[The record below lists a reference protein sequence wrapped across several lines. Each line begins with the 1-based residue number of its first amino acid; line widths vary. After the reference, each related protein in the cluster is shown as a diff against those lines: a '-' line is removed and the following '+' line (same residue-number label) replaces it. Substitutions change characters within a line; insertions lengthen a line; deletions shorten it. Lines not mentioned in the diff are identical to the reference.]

1 MSKKKKQKQPQ
12 KQNHLSS
19 KALIRQQMMT
29 SSQTQTPQLALPEMA
44 KEYMQ
49 SLTPEEKENWK
60 PSTLFEVAK
69 RAEVDKRI
77 GSLITVFYH
86 IHSIQGFLT
95 GEITNLLDG
104 FNLWIKGVRPAMND
118 VEKAEDRFFE
128 AMSGIIDPNKKRTHE
143 DFMHDVD
150 VLHEKIM
157 HWEGLPLHWK
167 IGDPLQRKPISQRD
181 LEEGSIVVD
190 SGHKEMLVSTVTLPP
205 EQKGEEQTAYCVSRL
220 NADETADIIK
230 SGYKT
235 EASATRVANK
245 YAKADPVHMYVIYEQ
260 TIRTQEV
267 ATLRPIK
274 AAQKPKHGGDVAHV
288 DINETEGGTE
298 S

>member
-1 MSKKKKQKQPQ
+1 MSKNKKKQKGNQ

-19 KALIRQQMMT
+19 KALIRQTIMT
-29 SSQTQTPQLALPEMA
+29 SGQTQQLALPEKA
-44 KEYMQ
+44 KEFME
-49 SLTPEEKENWK
+49 SLSEEEKANWK
-60 PSTLFEVAK
+60 PASLLEVAK
-69 RAEVDKRI
+69 KAEGDKRI

-86 IHSIQGFLT
+86 IHSIQAFLT
-95 GEITNLLDG
+95 GEISNWLDG

-118 VEKAEDRFFE
+118 VEKAEDKFFE
-128 AMSGIIDPNKKRTHE
+128 AMSTLIDPNKNRTHE
-143 DFMHDVD
+143 DYMHDVD
-150 VLHEKIM
+150 TLHEKIM
-157 HWEGLPLHWK
+157 HWEGLPIHWK
-167 IGDPLQRKPISQRD
+167 IGDPLQRKPISQRE

-190 SGHKEMLVSTVTLPP
+190 SGHEEMLVSTVTLPP
-205 EQKGEEQTAYCVSRL
+205 ETKDEQTAYAVSRL

-235 EASATRVANK
+235 EAAATRAANK
-245 YAKADPVHMYVIYEQ
+245 FAKEDHGHMYVVYQQ

-274 AAQKPKHGGDVAHV
+274 AAQKPKHGGDVVHV

>member
-1 MSKKKKQKQPQ
+1 MSKNKKKQKGNQ

-19 KALIRQQMMT
+19 KALIRQTIMT
-29 SSQTQTPQLALPEMA
+29 SGQTQQLALPEKA
-44 KEYMQ
+44 KEFME
-49 SLTPEEKENWK
+49 SLSEEEKANWK
-60 PSTLFEVAK
+60 PASLLEVAK
-69 RAEVDKRI
+69 KAEVDKRI

-86 IHSIQGFLT
+86 IHSIQAFLT
-95 GEITNLLDG
+95 GEISNWLDG

-118 VEKAEDRFFE
+118 VEKAEDKFFE
-128 AMSGIIDPNKKRTHE
+128 AMSTLIDPNKNRTHE
-143 DFMHDVD
+143 DYMHDVD
-150 VLHEKIM
+150 TLHEKIM
-157 HWEGLPLHWK
+157 HWEGLPIHWK
-167 IGDPLQRKPISQRD
+167 IGDPLQRKPISQRE

-190 SGHKEMLVSTVTLPP
+190 SGHEEMLVSTVTLPP
-205 EQKGEEQTAYCVSRL
+205 ETKDEQTAYAVSRL

-235 EASATRVANK
+235 EAAATRSANK
-245 YAKADPVHMYVIYEQ
+245 FAKEDAGHMYVVYQQ

-274 AAQKPKHGGDVAHV
+274 AAQKPKHGGDVVHV